1 MIRSQ
6 LAERDQS
13 SATEI
18 GRLVAASQPILLE
31 IDGQQLHLQPG
42 ELTVEP
48 TSLEDYAVSSDLR
61 VLVSLNTVITPALRL
76 QGQARDLVRAIQD
89 GRKSLDLSVVEH
101 ILVVIETSDELDV
114 RSLLD
119 AHGDYIARETLAD
132 DIRPGDPA
140 GSGLIVEAQVGDG
153 VLHVGISK
161 VSTRSA
167 DRRPAVERH

>member
-1 MIRSQ
+1 MNQ
-6 LAERDQS
+6 
-13 SATEI
+13 
-18 GRLVAASQPILLE
+18 
-31 IDGQQLHLQPG
+31 
-42 ELTVEP
+42 
-48 TSLEDYAVSSDLR
+48 TSLEDYAVSGDVR

-89 GRKSLDLSVVEH
+89 GRKSLDLSVVDH

-132 DIRPGDPA
+132 DVRPADPA
-140 GSGLIVEAQVGDG
+140 GSSLIVEARVGDG

-161 VSTRSA
+161 VSTARRRSSTC
-167 DRRPAVERH
+167 R